1 MKEDSTHLSGNSI
14 KLLADI
20 LVDRSSTISLPTPPF
35 SKMAMKM
42 GFLSNK
48 LLIVRLVNLPAF
60 LCKPHMS

>member
-20 LVDRSSTISLPTPPF
+20 LVDRSSTIAPSTPPS

-42 GFLSNK
+42 GFLSN
-48 LLIVRLVNLPAF
+48 
-60 LCKPHMS
+60 

>member
-1 MKEDSTHLSGNSI
+1 MKEDSSHLSGNSI

-20 LVDRSSTISLPTPPF
+20 LVDRSSTISLPTPRF

-48 LLIVRLVNLPAF
+48 LLIV
-60 LCKPHMS
+60 

>member
-1 MKEDSTHLSGNSI
+1 MKEDSSHLSGNSI

-20 LVDRSSTISLPTPPF
+20 LIDRSSIISLPTPPF

-48 LLIVRLVNLPAF
+48 LLIV
-60 LCKPHMS
+60 